1 MLGAP
6 PIQGGTVSSPSL
18 HETCSDVLFM
28 GSIPQPSDKKA
39 GYILLFLMLAEL
51 LIGIL
56 TPMNHGGVFQ
66 QLSGKSSS
74 QC

>member
-1 MLGAP
+1 
-6 PIQGGTVSSPSL
+6 
-18 HETCSDVLFM
+18 M